1 MENVIKQMTS
11 QLKQVKQESHLKLLE
26 LNKANSKVEELEF
39 DLNKLQKEI
48 DFLQKKNEA
57 LELEKLDAS
66 KNQRF
71 SDIDNAGHHDDLAEM
86 DEISNKSSTDYQQKI
101 EDL

>member
-1 MENVIKQMTS
+1 M
-11 QLKQVKQESHLKLLE
+11 
-26 LNKANSKVEELEF
+26 
-39 DLNKLQKEI
+39 
-48 DFLQKKNEA
+48 
-57 LELEKLDAS
+57 ELEKLDTS

-101 EDL
+101 EDLQHEILILQKSNEMLKSGQSTDK